1 MKREL
6 SCFYVKLEPYL
17 RQWII
22 HESGGSEP
30 VDFPRGSIERDLIV
44 TGVTLKP
51 KDESPDVLKDG
62 LTAFYIHNQRGHN
75 PTSYIHMP
83 RRIKEELKRL
93 IKKRFDMKLMQDLLA
108 PSNHGRQLSEIVED
122 WMEKNG
128 IECDEKNYNT
138 VIKRFQ
144 RRREHYGLKFLKKQK
159 KSKKNG

>member
-1 MKREL
+1 
-6 SCFYVKLEPYL
+6 
-17 RQWII
+17 
-22 HESGGSEP
+22 
-30 VDFPRGSIERDLIV
+30 
-44 TGVTLKP
+44 
-51 KDESPDVLKDG
+51 
-62 LTAFYIHNQRGHN
+62 
-75 PTSYIHMP
+75 
-83 RRIKEELKRL
+83 
-93 IKKRFDMKLMQDLLA
+93 MKLMQDLLA